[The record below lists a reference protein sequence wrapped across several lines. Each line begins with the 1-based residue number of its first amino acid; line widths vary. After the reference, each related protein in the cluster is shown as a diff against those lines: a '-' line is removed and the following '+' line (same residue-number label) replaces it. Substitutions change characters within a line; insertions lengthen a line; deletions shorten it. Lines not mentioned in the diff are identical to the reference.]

1 MSGLFYCEGTGS
13 SRTIT
18 DKLVMSIKMAAQ
30 GLPRGPSPP
39 AAMKGLSAAPSCI
52 RADSAASNLNLYT
65 FLKATDINYKRNKK
79 KVQRTAS

>member
-13 SRTIT
+13 SRTIA

-30 GLPRGPSPP
+30 GLPRSSRH
-39 AAMKGLSAAPSCI
+39 AMKGLSVAPSCI
-52 RADSAASNLNLYT
+52 RADSATSNLNLYT